1 MEESVDDRRDLLRRQ
16 GYTYRIGESDCNFS
30 LMMKGEYGRPATRD
44 YYYSTTRLPLLSGV
58 DDRRDLLRER
68 RYTYRIGE
76 SDCYF
81 SLMQGEYGRPATRG
95 DYYSYSTTR
104 LPLSGDATSE
114 DGPGDLLRAEL
125 GLTVSPFMDRSRI
138 GYNFRRGET
147 LMMQGEY
154 GRPATRDYYYSTTR
168 LPLSGVDD
176 RRDLLRERRYTYRI
190 GESDCDFSLMQ
201 GEYGRPAARGDYYS
215 YSTTRLPL
223 SGVEEGDL
231 HRGADLLRAEL
242 GLTVSPLMDA

>member
-30 LMMKGEYGRPATRD
+30 LMKGEYGRPATRD

-76 SDCYF
+76 SDCDF

-147 LMMQGEY
+147 LMSAPRKNQH
-154 GRPATRDYYYSTTR
+154 
-168 LPLSGVDD
+168 
-176 RRDLLRERRYTYRI
+176 I
-190 GESDCDFSLMQ
+190 GSQS
-201 GEYGRPAARGDYYS
+201 
-215 YSTTRLPL
+215 
-223 SGVEEGDL
+223 
-231 HRGADLLRAEL
+231 LRAPAPA
-242 GLTVSPLMDA
+242 VSA

>member
-1 MEESVDDRRDLLRRQ
+1 MLCDRMEESVDDRRDLLRRQ

-44 YYYSTTRLPLLSGV
+44 YYYSTTRLPL
-58 DDRRDLLRER
+58 
-68 RYTYRIGE
+68 
-76 SDCYF
+76 
-81 SLMQGEYGRPATRG
+81 
-95 DYYSYSTTR
+95 
-104 LPLSGDATSE
+104 
-114 DGPGDLLRAEL
+114 
-125 GLTVSPFMDRSRI
+125 
-138 GYNFRRGET
+138 
-147 LMMQGEY
+147 
-154 GRPATRDYYYSTTR
+154 
-168 LPLSGVDD
+168 LSGVDD